1 MDVHKTIALIPLA
14 AKPYHAGHDGLVR
27 IASSENDEVHLFVSI
42 SDRARTGEMKIDGET
57 MFMIWKDY
65 IEDALP
71 DNVKS
76 FIDYTVTAPVSKVYS
91 ELENAEA
98 QGSQDVY
105 TIYSDVDD
113 IRKYTDEM
121 LSKVAPTLFSKGQIQ
136 RRGIERTETVDV
148 SGTEMREFIEDGD
161 IVGFTALLPPA
172 IQQHGKEI
180 FDLLVDDVVG
190 ESVLRRYIR
199 SSLKF
204 VL

>member
-65 IEDALP
+65 IEDTLP

-76 FIDYTVTAPVSKVYS
+76 FIDYTVTAPVSKVYN
-91 ELENAEA
+91 ELENAES
-98 QGSQDVY
+98 QRSQDVY

-121 LSKVAPTLFSKGQIQ
+121 LSKVAPALFSKGQIQ
-136 RRGIERTETVDV
+136 RRGIKRTETVDV

>member
-65 IEDALP
+65 IEVTLP

-76 FIDYTVTAPVSKVYS
+76 FIDYAVTAPVSKVYN
-91 ELENAEA
+91 ELENAES

-121 LSKVAPTLFSKGQIQ
+121 LSKVAPKLFSKGQIQ

>member
-65 IEDALP
+65 IEDTLP

-76 FIDYTVTAPVSKVYS
+76 FIDYTVTAPVSKVYN
-91 ELENAEA
+91 ELENAES

-121 LSKVAPTLFSKGQIQ
+121 LSKVAPKLFSKSQIQ

>member
-76 FIDYTVTAPVSKVYS
+76 FIDYTVTAPVSKVYN
-91 ELENAEA
+91 ELENAES

>member
-27 IASSENDEVHLFVSI
+27 IASSKNDEVHLFVSI

-65 IEDALP
+65 IEDTLP

-76 FIDYTVTAPVSKVYS
+76 FIDYTVTAPVSKVYN
-91 ELENAEA
+91 ELENAES

-121 LSKVAPTLFSKGQIQ
+121 LSRVAPTLFSKGQIQ

-172 IQQHGKEI
+172 IQQRGKEI

>member
-27 IASSENDEVHLFVSI
+27 IASSENDEVHLLVSI

-65 IEDALP
+65 IEDILP

-76 FIDYTVTAPVSKVYS
+76 FIDYTVTAPVSKVYN
-91 ELENAEA
+91 ELENAES

>member
-57 MFMIWKDY
+57 MFTIWKDY
-65 IEDALP
+65 IEDTLP
-71 DNVKS
+71 DNVKP
-76 FIDYTVTAPVSKVYS
+76 FMDYTVAAPVSKVYN
-91 ELENAEA
+91 ELENAES

>member
-65 IEDALP
+65 IEDILP

-76 FIDYTVTAPVSKVYS
+76 FIDYTVTAPVSKVYN
-91 ELENAEA
+91 ELENAES

-190 ESVLRRYIR
+190 ESV
-199 SSLKF
+199 S
-204 VL
+204 

>member
-1 MDVHKTIALIPLA
+1 MHKTIALIPLA

-65 IEDALP
+65 IEDTLP
-71 DNVKS
+71 DNVKP
-76 FIDYTVTAPVSKVYS
+76 FIDYTVIAPVSKVYS
-91 ELENAEA
+91 ELENAES

-113 IRKYTDEM
+113 IKKYTDEM

-161 IVGFTALLPPA
+161 AVGFTALLPPA
-172 IQQHGKEI
+172 IQQRGREI

>member
-65 IEDALP
+65 IEDTLP

-76 FIDYTVTAPVSKVYS
+76 FMDYTVTAPVSKVYN
-91 ELENAEA
+91 ELENAES
-98 QGSQDVY
+98 QRSQDVY

-172 IQQHGKEI
+172 IQQRGKEI

>member
-65 IEDALP
+65 IEDTLP

-76 FIDYTVTAPVSKVYS
+76 FMDYTVTAPVSKVYN
-91 ELENAEA
+91 ELENAES

-121 LSKVAPTLFSKGQIQ
+121 LSKVAPTLFSKGQIK

-172 IQQHGKEI
+172 IQQRGKEI
-180 FDLLVDDVVG
+180 FDLLVDDVIG

>member
-65 IEDALP
+65 IEDTLP
-71 DNVKS
+71 NNVKS
-76 FIDYTVTAPVSKVYS
+76 FINYTVTAPVSKVYN
-91 ELENAEA
+91 ELENAES

-136 RRGIERTETVDV
+136 RRGIERAETVNV

-199 SSLKF
+199 NSLKF

>member
-57 MFMIWKDY
+57 MFTIWKDY
-65 IEDALP
+65 IEDTLP
-71 DNVKS
+71 DNVKP
-76 FIDYTVTAPVSKVYS
+76 FMDYTVAAPVSKVYN
-91 ELENAEA
+91 ELENAES

-121 LSKVAPTLFSKGQIQ
+121 LSKVAPTLFSKGQIK

-172 IQQHGKEI
+172 IQQRGKEI
-180 FDLLVDDVVG
+180 FDLLVDDVIG

>member
-65 IEDALP
+65 IEDTLP

-76 FIDYTVTAPVSKVYS
+76 FMDYTVTAPVSKVYN
-91 ELENAEA
+91 ELENAES

-121 LSKVAPTLFSKGQIQ
+121 LSKVAPTLFSKGQIK

-161 IVGFTALLPPA
+161 IAGFTALLPPA
-172 IQQHGKEI
+172 IQQRGKEI
-180 FDLLVDDVVG
+180 FDLLVDDVIG

>member
-42 SDRARTGEMKIDGET
+42 SDRALTGEMKIDGET

-65 IEDALP
+65 IEDILP

-76 FIDYTVTAPVSKVYS
+76 FIDYTVTAPVSKVYN
-91 ELENAEA
+91 ELENAES

>member
-42 SDRARTGEMKIDGET
+42 SNRARTGEMKIDGET

-76 FIDYTVTAPVSKVYS
+76 FIDYTVTAPVSKVYN
-91 ELENAEA
+91 ELENAES

>member
-65 IEDALP
+65 IEDTLP

-76 FIDYTVTAPVSKVYS
+76 FIDYTVTAPVSKVYN
-91 ELENAEA
+91 ELENAES

-121 LSKVAPTLFSKGQIQ
+121 LSKVAPKLFSKGQIQ

>member
-76 FIDYTVTAPVSKVYS
+76 FIDYTVTAPVSKVYN
-91 ELENAEA
+91 ELENAES

-121 LSKVAPTLFSKGQIQ
+121 LSRVAPKLFSKGQIQ

>member
-42 SDRARTGEMKIDGET
+42 SDRARPGEMKIDGET

-65 IEDALP
+65 IEDILP

-76 FIDYTVTAPVSKVYS
+76 FIDYTVTAPVSKVYN
-91 ELENAEA
+91 ELENAES

-161 IVGFTALLPPA
+161 IVGFTELLPPA

>member
-1 MDVHKTIALIPLA
+1 
-14 AKPYHAGHDGLVR
+14 
-27 IASSENDEVHLFVSI
+27 
-42 SDRARTGEMKIDGET
+42 MKIDGET

-65 IEDALP
+65 IEDTLP

-76 FIDYTVTAPVSKVYS
+76 FMDYTVTAPVSKVYN
-91 ELENAEA
+91 ELENAES

-121 LSKVAPTLFSKGQIQ
+121 LSKVAPTLFSKGQIK

-161 IVGFTALLPPA
+161 IAGFTALLPPA
-172 IQQHGKEI
+172 IQQRGKEI
-180 FDLLVDDVVG
+180 FDLLVDDVIG

>member
-76 FIDYTVTAPVSKVYS
+76 FIDYTVTAPVSKVYN
-91 ELENAEA
+91 ELENAES

-121 LSKVAPTLFSKGQIQ
+121 LSRVAPTLFSKGQIQ

>member
-65 IEDALP
+65 IEDTLP

-76 FIDYTVTAPVSKVYS
+76 FIDYTVTAPVSKVYN
-91 ELENAEA
+91 ELENAES

-180 FDLLVDDVVG
+180 FVFGRLTPFLEDK
-190 ESVLRRYIR
+190 IPP
-199 SSLKF
+199 
-204 VL
+204 

>member
-65 IEDALP
+65 IEDTLP

-76 FIDYTVTAPVSKVYS
+76 FIDYTVTAPVSKVYN
-91 ELENAEA
+91 ELENAES

-105 TIYSDVDD
+105 AIYSDVDD

>member
-1 MDVHKTIALIPLA
+1 MDVHKIALIPIA

-65 IEDALP
+65 IEVTLP
-71 DNVKS
+71 DNVKP
-76 FIDYTVTAPVSKVYS
+76 FIDYTVIAPVSKVYS
-91 ELENAEA
+91 ELENAES

-113 IRKYTDEM
+113 IKKYTDEM

-161 IVGFTALLPPA
+161 VVGFTALLPPA
-172 IQQHGKEI
+172 IQQHGREI

>member
-1 MDVHKTIALIPLA
+1 MDVHKIALIPIA

-65 IEDALP
+65 IEDTLP
-71 DNVKS
+71 DNVKP
-76 FIDYTVTAPVSKVYS
+76 FIDYTVIAPVSKVYS
-91 ELENAEA
+91 ELENAES

-113 IRKYTDEM
+113 IKKYTDEM

-161 IVGFTALLPPA
+161 AVGFTALLPPA
-172 IQQHGKEI
+172 IQQHGREI

>member
-1 MDVHKTIALIPLA
+1 
-14 AKPYHAGHDGLVR
+14 
-27 IASSENDEVHLFVSI
+27 
-42 SDRARTGEMKIDGET
+42 
-57 MFMIWKDY
+57 
-65 IEDALP
+65 
-71 DNVKS
+71 
-76 FIDYTVTAPVSKVYS
+76 
-91 ELENAEA
+91 
-98 QGSQDVY
+98 
-105 TIYSDVDD
+105 
-113 IRKYTDEM
+113 
-121 LSKVAPTLFSKGQIQ
+121 LSRVAPTLFSKGQIQ

>member
-65 IEDALP
+65 IEDTLP
-71 DNVKS
+71 NNVKS
-76 FIDYTVTAPVSKVYS
+76 FIDYTVTAPVSKVYN
-91 ELENAEA
+91 ELENAES

-136 RRGIERTETVDV
+136 RRGIERTETVNV

>member
-1 MDVHKTIALIPLA
+1 MNMPKTIALIPLA

-65 IEDALP
+65 IEDILP

-76 FIDYTVTAPVSKVYS
+76 FIDYTVTAPVSKVYE
-91 ELENAEA
+91 ELKNAEL
-98 QGSQDVY
+98 QGSQDIY
-105 TIYSDVDD
+105 TIFSDVDD
-113 IRKYTDEM
+113 IKKYTDEM
-121 LSKVAPTLFSKGQIQ
+121 LSRVVPTLFSKGQIQ

-161 IVGFTALLPPA
+161 VVGFTALLPPA

>member
-65 IEDALP
+65 IEDTLP

-76 FIDYTVTAPVSKVYS
+76 FIDYTVTAPVSKVYN
-91 ELENAEA
+91 ELENAES

-121 LSKVAPTLFSKGQIQ
+121 LSKVAPKLFSKGQIQ

-204 VL
+204 IL

>member
-1 MDVHKTIALIPLA
+1 MNMPKTIALIPLA

-42 SDRARTGEMKIDGET
+42 SDRARTGEMKIDGKT

-65 IEDALP
+65 IEDMLP
-71 DNVKS
+71 NNVKP
-76 FIDYTVTAPVSKVYS
+76 FIDYTVTAPVSKVYN
-91 ELENAEA
+91 ELENAES

>member
-1 MDVHKTIALIPLA
+1 MHKTIALIPIA

-65 IEDALP
+65 IEDTLP
-71 DNVKS
+71 DNVKP
-76 FIDYTVTAPVSKVYS
+76 FIDYTVIAPVSKVYS
-91 ELENAEA
+91 ELENAES

-113 IRKYTDEM
+113 IKKYTDEM

-161 IVGFTALLPPA
+161 VVGFTALLPPA
-172 IQQHGKEI
+172 IQQHGREI

>member
-65 IEDALP
+65 IEDTLP

-76 FIDYTVTAPVSKVYS
+76 FIDYTVTAPVSKVYN
-91 ELENAEA
+91 ELENAES

>member
-65 IEDALP
+65 IEDILP

-76 FIDYTVTAPVSKVYS
+76 FIDYTVTAPVSKVYN
-91 ELENAEA
+91 ELENAES

>member
-42 SDRARTGEMKIDGET
+42 SNRARTGEMKIDGET

-76 FIDYTVTAPVSKVYS
+76 FIDYTVTAPVSKVYN
-91 ELENAEA
+91 ELENAES

-121 LSKVAPTLFSKGQIQ
+121 LSRVAPTLFSKGQIQ

>member
-65 IEDALP
+65 IEVTLP

-76 FIDYTVTAPVSKVYS
+76 FIDYAVTAPVSKVYN
-91 ELENAEA
+91 ELENAES

-121 LSKVAPTLFSKGQIQ
+121 LSKVAPKLFSKGQIQ

-204 VL
+204 IL

>member
-65 IEDALP
+65 IKDTLP

-76 FIDYTVTAPVSKVYS
+76 FIDYTVTAPVSKVYN
-91 ELENAEA
+91 ELENAES

-121 LSKVAPTLFSKGQIQ
+121 LSRVAPTLFSKGQIQ

>member
-65 IEDALP
+65 IEDILP

-76 FIDYTVTAPVSKVYS
+76 FIDYTVTAPVSKVYN
-91 ELENAEA
+91 ELENAES

-148 SGTEMREFIEDGD
+148 SGTEMREYIEDGD

>member
-65 IEDALP
+65 IEDTLP

-76 FIDYTVTAPVSKVYS
+76 FIDYTVTAPVSKVYN
-91 ELENAEA
+91 ELENAES

-121 LSKVAPTLFSKGQIQ
+121 LSKVAPRLFSKGQIQ